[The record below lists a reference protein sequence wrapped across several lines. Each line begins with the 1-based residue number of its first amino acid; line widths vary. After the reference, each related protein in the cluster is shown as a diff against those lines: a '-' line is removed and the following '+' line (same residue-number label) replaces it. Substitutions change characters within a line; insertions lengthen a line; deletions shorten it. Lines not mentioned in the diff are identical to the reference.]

1 MKVALF
7 LALAFASLAPASAD
21 AAQDKVTPVQKVIE
35 LLQGMLEKG
44 KAERHDE
51 QVQFAAYKQ
60 FCDDTKTETERD
72 IAEANEMIEKLKAD
86 IQKYEADAAQLAK
99 EIAEHEEDI
108 AVWTGDIKAATK
120 VRGIEKADYDATHK
134 DYTESVEALQ
144 MAHAADIGARVSRH
158 NDAVAHLK
166 QVNEEAMLELKQG
179 WQRAVKIVRT
189 ELDDCEVRHATAEA
203 RVRDLEQ
210 ERREME
216 RQVAELKRA
225 VEHEKLEAGM
235 AANVAA
241 TDVSAMALRLK
252 TAEDA
257 LTDAQEARLAVVKQ
271 AAALE
276 TTVADM
282 EAKRKEMESRIA
294 ALQAQVRGT

>member
-1 MKVALF
+1 MNQE
-7 LALAFASLAPASAD
+7 
-21 AAQDKVTPVQKVIE
+21 AQV
-35 LLQGMLEKG
+35 
-44 KAERHDE
+44 
-51 QVQFAAYKQ
+51 
-60 FCDDTKTETERD
+60 
-72 IAEANEMIEKLKAD
+72 
-86 IQKYEADAAQLAK
+86 
-99 EIAEHEEDI
+99 
-108 AVWTGDIKAATK
+108 
-120 VRGIEKADYDATHK
+120 
-134 DYTESVEALQ
+134 
-144 MAHAADIGARVSRH
+144 
-158 NDAVAHLK
+158 
-166 QVNEEAMLELKQG
+166 ELKEG

-271 AAALE
+271 ATALE

-282 EAKRKEMESRIA
+282 EAKRAESETAHEKLIQRIEQA
-294 ALQAQVRGT
+294 HVDQVEALVAEHDHAKVRPK